1 MAYVYKHKGVDKLL
15 ALLGEGT
22 RSEIKAMV
30 RAGRV
35 TVDGAGARDA
45 GMQVDGAQSD
55 VRLDGRRLCYK
66 AVRHVMLNK
75 PSGVLT
81 AARDKKQKT
90 VMDLLPPMYAAMG
103 AMPAGRLDKDTEGL
117 LVITSD
123 GQLAHRI
130 ISPRHEVG
138 KVYYARL
145 DGELTDADVAALEAG
160 IHIRD
165 ADGEFDAPL
174 GESTGAAVIFGAT
187 GGVMEAALRTAAYV
201 LTGENPNPD
210 AFSEVRTG
218 PGLREATYTVA
229 GIPVRCAVVSGL
241 GNARKLIER
250 LKEGKV
256 QYDFVEVMACPGGCV
271 GGGGQPISA
280 EDEELYGVRGER
292 LYTLDAENPMRFA
305 HENPEVQALYH
316 EYLGEPLGETA
327 HHLLHTD
334 HKAWNMCY
342 PVCS

>member
-1 MAYVYKHKGVDKLL
+1 MGEKMRLDKLL

-75 PSGVLT
+75 P
-81 AARDKKQKT
+81 
-90 VMDLLPPMYAAMG
+90 AMG

-145 DGELTDADVAALEAG
+145 DGELTDEDVTALEAG
-160 IHIRD
+160 IHICD
-165 ADGEFDAPL
+165 ADGEFDARPAKL
-174 GESTGAAVIFGAT
+174 RRD
-187 GGVMEAALRTAAYV
+187 GGDAAYIRV
-201 LTGENPNPD
+201 T
-210 AFSEVRTG
+210 
-218 PGLREATYTVA
+218 
-229 GIPVRCAVVSGL
+229 
-241 GNARKLIER
+241 
-250 LKEGKV
+250 EGKYHQV
-256 QYDFVEVMACPGGCV
+256 KRMFAARGKHVVYLKRMAIGSLALDPELKPGEGRELTDDEVALLETEQFDGDFG
-271 GGGGQPISA
+271 
-280 EDEELYGVRGER
+280 
-292 LYTLDAENPMRFA
+292 TLDGIAN
-305 HENPEVQALYH
+305 
-316 EYLGEPLGETA
+316 ET
-327 HHLLHTD
+327 
-334 HKAWNMCY
+334 K
-342 PVCS
+342 

>member
-1 MAYVYKHKGVDKLL
+1 MGEKMRLDKLL

-145 DGELTDADVAALEAG
+145 DGELTDEDVAALEAG

-165 ADGEFDAPL
+165 ADGEFDARPAKL
-174 GESTGAAVIFGAT
+174 RRD
-187 GGVMEAALRTAAYV
+187 GGLYPRDRGQVSSGQAYV
-201 LTGENPNPD
+201 CRKGEACRLPQTHGHRQPC
-210 AFSEVRTG
+210 AR
-218 PGLREATYTVA
+218 PRIEAGRVA
-229 GIPVRCAVVSGL
+229 
-241 GNARKLIER
+241 
-250 LKEGKV
+250 
-256 QYDFVEVMACPGGCV
+256 
-271 GGGGQPISA
+271 
-280 EDEELYGVRGER
+280 
-292 LYTLDAENPMRFA
+292 
-305 HENPEVQALYH
+305 
-316 EYLGEPLGETA
+316 
-327 HHLLHTD
+327 
-334 HKAWNMCY
+334 
-342 PVCS
+342 